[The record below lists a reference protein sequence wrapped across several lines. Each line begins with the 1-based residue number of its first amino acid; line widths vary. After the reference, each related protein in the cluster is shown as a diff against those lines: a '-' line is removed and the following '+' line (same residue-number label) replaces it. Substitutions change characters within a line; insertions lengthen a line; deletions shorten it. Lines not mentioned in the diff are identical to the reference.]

1 LRACAPERIPEVE
14 EDTFSSMQ
22 SDPQL
27 TRLLARA
34 FDRAWDRYYRPG
46 RVTIAP
52 EVARPALA
60 NHLVDMAKDGTFD
73 EGALAAGG
81 LLHLI
86 SLTPEESPVGVHEVS
101 SRSPPRS
108 S

>member
-1 LRACAPERIPEVE
+1 
-14 EDTFSSMQ
+14 MQ
-22 SDPQL
+22 SDPEM

-60 NHLVDMAKDGTFD
+60 SHLVEMAKEGTVD

-86 SLTPEESPVGVHEVS
+86 SLTPDD
-101 SRSPPRS
+101 PPTTT
-108 S
+108 

>member
-1 LRACAPERIPEVE
+1 ME
-14 EDTFSSMQ
+14 
-22 SDPQL
+22 SDPEITQ
-27 TRLLARA
+27 LLARA

-60 NHLVDMAKDGTFD
+60 AHLVQMAKDGTVE

-86 SLTPEESPVGVHEVS
+86 SLTPDQ
-101 SRSPPRS
+101 PPDMS
-108 S
+108 A

>member
-1 LRACAPERIPEVE
+1 ME
-14 EDTFSSMQ
+14 
-22 SDPQL
+22 SDPEM

-60 NHLVDMAKDGTFD
+60 QHLVQMAKDGTVE

-86 SLTPEESPVGVHEVS
+86 SLTPDE
-101 SRSPPRS
+101 PPDMTA
-108 S
+108 

>member
-1 LRACAPERIPEVE
+1 ME
-14 EDTFSSMQ
+14 
-22 SDPQL
+22 SDPEITQ
-27 TRLLARA
+27 LLARA

-60 NHLVDMAKDGTFD
+60 QHLVQMARDGTVE

-86 SLTPEESPVGVHEVS
+86 SLTPEQ
-101 SRSPPRS
+101 PPDMTA
-108 S
+108 

>member
-1 LRACAPERIPEVE
+1 MEPDPE
-14 EDTFSSMQ
+14 
-22 SDPQL
+22 L
-27 TRLLARA
+27 TLLLARA

-52 EVARPALA
+52 EIARPALA
-60 NHLVDMAKDGTFD
+60 AHLVAMAKDGTVE

-86 SLTPEESPVGVHEVS
+86 SLTPDQ
-101 SRSPPRS
+101 PPDAS
-108 S
+108 A

>member
-1 LRACAPERIPEVE
+1 MDADPEM
-14 EDTFSSMQ
+14 TQ
-22 SDPQL
+22 
-27 TRLLARA
+27 LLARA

-52 EVARPALA
+52 EIARPALA
-60 NHLVDMAKDGTFD
+60 THLVAMAKDGTAE

-86 SLTPEESPVGVHEVS
+86 SLTPDE
-101 SRSPPRS
+101 PPGGTT
-108 S
+108 

>member
-1 LRACAPERIPEVE
+1 MAAGSMETDPE
-14 EDTFSSMQ
+14 M
-22 SDPQL
+22 

-52 EVARPALA
+52 DVARPALA
-60 NHLVDMAKDGTFD
+60 NHLVEMAKQGTLE
-73 EGALAAGG
+73 EGALAAAG

-86 SLTPEESPVGVHEVS
+86 SLTPEQ
-101 SRSPPRS
+101 PPTAAS
-108 S
+108 

>member
-1 LRACAPERIPEVE
+1 MAPDPE
-14 EDTFSSMQ
+14 
-22 SDPQL
+22 L
-27 TRLLARA
+27 TQLLARA

-52 EVARPALA
+52 ELARPALA
-60 NHLVDMAKDGTFD
+60 THLVEMAKDGTVE

-86 SLTPEESPVGVHEVS
+86 SLTPDERPGTTA
-101 SRSPPRS
+101 
-108 S
+108 

>member
-1 LRACAPERIPEVE
+1 ME
-14 EDTFSSMQ
+14 
-22 SDPQL
+22 SDPAITQ
-27 TRLLARA
+27 LLARA

-52 EVARPALA
+52 EIARPALA
-60 NHLVDMAKDGTFD
+60 THLVQMAKDGTVE

-86 SLTPEESPVGVHEVS
+86 SLTPDEAPDMIA
-101 SRSPPRS
+101 
-108 S
+108 

>member
-1 LRACAPERIPEVE
+1 MEPDPE
-14 EDTFSSMQ
+14 
-22 SDPQL
+22 L

-46 RVTIAP
+46 RITIAP
-52 EVARPALA
+52 EIARPALA
-60 NHLVDMAKDGTFD
+60 AHLVAMAKDGTIE

-86 SLTPEESPVGVHEVS
+86 SLTPDQPPDVS
-101 SRSPPRS
+101 A
-108 S
+108 

>member
-1 LRACAPERIPEVE
+1 MDPDPEM
-14 EDTFSSMQ
+14 TQ
-22 SDPQL
+22 
-27 TRLLARA
+27 LLARA

-52 EVARPALA
+52 EIARPALA
-60 NHLVDMAKDGTFD
+60 THLVAMAKDGTVE

-86 SLTPEESPVGVHEVS
+86 SLTPDEPSGMTT
-101 SRSPPRS
+101 
-108 S
+108 

>member
-1 LRACAPERIPEVE
+1 ME
-14 EDTFSSMQ
+14 
-22 SDPQL
+22 SDPEM

-60 NHLVDMAKDGTFD
+60 THLVQMAKDGTVE

-86 SLTPEESPVGVHEVS
+86 SLTPDQ
-101 SRSPPRS
+101 PPDLS
-108 S
+108 A

>member
-1 LRACAPERIPEVE
+1 ME
-14 EDTFSSMQ
+14 
-22 SDPQL
+22 SDPEI

-60 NHLVDMAKDGTFD
+60 AHLVQMAKDGTVE

-86 SLTPEESPVGVHEVS
+86 SLTPDQ
-101 SRSPPRS
+101 PPDMS
-108 S
+108 A

>member
-1 LRACAPERIPEVE
+1 MV
-14 EDTFSSMQ
+14 
-22 SDPQL
+22 SDPEITQ
-27 TRLLARA
+27 LLARA

-60 NHLVDMAKDGTFD
+60 THLVQMVKDGTVE

-86 SLTPEESPVGVHEVS
+86 SLTPEV
-101 SRSPPRS
+101 PPDMTA
-108 S
+108 

>member
-1 LRACAPERIPEVE
+1 ME
-14 EDTFSSMQ
+14 
-22 SDPQL
+22 SDPEL
-27 TRLLARA
+27 TQLLARA

-60 NHLVDMAKDGTFD
+60 THLVQMAKDGTVE

-86 SLTPEESPVGVHEVS
+86 SLTPEH
-101 SRSPPRS
+101 PPDVTA
-108 S
+108 

>member
-1 LRACAPERIPEVE
+1 MEPDPE
-14 EDTFSSMQ
+14 
-22 SDPQL
+22 L
-27 TRLLARA
+27 TLLLARA

-52 EVARPALA
+52 EIARPALA
-60 NHLVDMAKDGTFD
+60 THLVAMAKDGTTE

-86 SLTPEESPVGVHEVS
+86 SMTPDEAPDMSA
-101 SRSPPRS
+101 
-108 S
+108 